1 MEPLHYRTFRIG
13 VSDLNGQIRGKR
25 LPSAQAAK
33 LETDGARMPLSVLNV
48 DIWGHDIDGSPL
60 VFETGDPDGIL
71 RPTERGPMPLPW
83 LATPSEAV
91 PMAMFNEDGTPFLGD
106 PRQALSSVLDRFAQR
121 GWTVMAA
128 TEMEFTLVDDSGD
141 ALMPPLDPRS
151 GRRLMSG
158 EIMGLDE
165 LDTFDAFFTD
175 VYEGAEAM
183 GIPIQSMISEC
194 GIGQFEVTLNHQ
206 NAMKAADDALYFK
219 FLLRGIARK
228 HGLAATFMAK
238 PYPEDAGNGM
248 HVHFSVVDENGKNV
262 FDNGGPEGTEI
273 LQQAV
278 AGCLQAMRAST
289 LIFAP
294 HGPSYDR
301 FAPGNHAP
309 TSVCWAYENRTSA
322 LRIPGGAYGAR
333 RIEHRVAGGDINPYL
348 MLAAVL
354 GAAIEGIEEGLT
366 PPDPIEGNA
375 YDLDLPHLA
384 DGWEA
389 AIDLFATDPF
399 ITRCLPQQLIDN
411 MVMTKR
417 QELRELAGIPK
428 EDHWKTYLERV

>member
-13 VSDLNGQIRGKR
+13 VADLNGQIRGKR
-25 LPSAQAAK
+25 LPAAQAAK
-33 LETDGARMPLSVLNV
+33 LDTDGVRMPLSVLNV
-48 DIWGHDIDGSPL
+48 DIWGHDIEGSPL

-71 RPTERGPMPLPW
+71 RPTDRGPMPLPW

-91 PMAMFNEDGTPFLGD
+91 PMTMFNEDGTPFLGD
-106 PRQALSSVLDRFAQR
+106 PRQALASVLDRFAAR
-121 GWTVMAA
+121 GWSVMAA

-141 ALMPPLDPRS
+141 TLVPPADPRS
-151 GRRLMSG
+151 GRQLMSG

-165 LDTFDAFFTD
+165 IDAFDEFFTD

-219 FLLRGIARK
+219 FLLQGIARK
-228 HGLAATFMAK
+228 HGVAATFMAK
-238 PYPEDAGNGM
+238 PYLEDAGNGM
-248 HVHFSVVDENGKNV
+248 HVHFSVVDKDGKNV
-262 FDNGGPEGTEI
+262 FDNGGPEGTEL

-366 PPDPIEGNA
+366 PPDPIAGNA

-417 QELRELAGIPK
+417 QELRELAEIPK